1 MKALQYTE
9 IGSEPVV
16 VDLPTPAPG
25 PGEILLK
32 VTAAGLCHSDI
43 FVMDM
48 PAEQYAYGLPLTLGH
63 EGIGTIAELGDGV
76 TGFETG
82 DAVAVYGPWGCGAC
96 HACARGRENYC
107 TRAAELGITPPG
119 LGSPGSMAEYMIVDS
134 ARHLVPIGD
143 LDPVA
148 AAPLTDAGLTPYHAI
163 SRVLPL
169 LGPGSTAVVIG
180 VGGLGHVGI
189 QILRA
194 VSAARVIAVDLDD
207 DRLALAREVGAD
219 AAVKSGAGAADAIRE
234 LTGGEGA
241 TAVFDFVGAQS
252 TIDMAQQVVA
262 IDGHISIVGIH
273 AGAHAKVGFFMIPFG
288 ASVVTPYW
296 GTRSELMEVV
306 DLARAGRLDI
316 HTETFTLDEGPTAYR
331 RLREGSI
338 RGRGVVV
345 PG

>member
-1 MKALQYTE
+1 M
-9 IGSEPVV
+9 
-16 VDLPTPAPG
+16 
-25 PGEILLK
+25 K

-63 EGIGTIAELGDGV
+63 EGVGTIAELGDGV

-119 LGSPGSMAEYMIVDS
+119 LGSPGRWPIHDRRLGAPPRADRGPRPRRCGS
-134 ARHLVPIGD
+134 AHRRRSDAVPRD
-143 LDPVA
+143 LAGPA
-148 AAPLTDAGLTPYHAI
+148 AVGT
-163 SRVLPL
+163 
-169 LGPGSTAVVIG
+169 GSTAVVIG

-241 TAVFDFVGAQS
+241 TVVFDFVGAQS
-252 TIDMAQQVVA
+252 TIDTAQQVVA

-306 DLARAGRLDI
+306 DLARAAASTSTPRRSPSTRAPRPTGGCARAASAVAAWSSRAETQRALDL
-316 HTETFTLDEGPTAYR
+316 LD
-331 RLREGSI
+331 S
-338 RGRGVVV
+338 
-345 PG
+345 